1 MAIKTV
7 IIDDETPSREEI
19 KVLLD
24 KYKEFKIVGE
34 FSNAY
39 DGLSGVIKEKPELI
53 FIDVNMPGISGI
65 KLIESIKDIDEK
77 PMVVFV
83 TAYSEYA
90 VKAFELEALDYI
102 VKPIEEKRFSKTISK
117 ILSQNKRQT
126 SFDAIVGYHE
136 NEILVRKSED
146 AILFESNK
154 GKIMAEFEDMILRL
168 KFRNLQEVLDAYG
181 EKNFFKANKSIIINL
196 NKISRIIPW
205 FKNRYL
211 IEMKNKKRV
220 KLSPHHQKEFK
231 DRIKF

>member
-1 MAIKTV
+1 
-7 IIDDETPSREEI
+7 
-19 KVLLD
+19 
-24 KYKEFKIVGE
+24 
-34 FSNAY
+34 
-39 DGLSGVIKEKPELI
+39 
-53 FIDVNMPGISGI
+53 
-65 KLIESIKDIDEK
+65 
-77 PMVVFV
+77 MVVFV